1 MEKTTADHVSA
12 SVDHVTTLANHVTT
26 SQEKDQDRE
35 IDVSSTSE
43 VTVETELSCTQSC
56 SALPDKSSYEC
67 EDLVLQSI
75 SAPEL
80 PQRDQVEPVRL
91 EVHQPDQ
98 EEPARSELLER
109 DQNKLIKAESLQHDQ
124 DKTTKSSLQA
134 DPVIL
139 ESPQE
144 EQAKPELPVVN
155 QEGRDSS
162 EMAQKDGEK
171 LAEESVQSESPK
183 TEIGERGS
191 HEVPQGKLDEL
202 VKPEILSHKENDI
215 SLQVNGVVELGKENR
230 TDEKNDVI
238 SSENDVITSLAADAP
253 SPQLVADCNKK
264 ENNYSSPG
272 NPQTSSTGRGD
283 DVPVTTVINGG
294 VEMSISQEMTAQ
306 GEKSESLLNEVDHLR
321 QHDEASVLMPKE
333 DSDPSST
340 AKCEVSG
347 PRPSTAEPLPL
358 PETQSPVASEPAT
371 SGVPEPL
378 PAAVN
383 EGTAANLEDIHGEG
397 QQSLAREIA
406 SAIPKPDILVS
417 EAPLKGRGSSPV
429 DHSPSRKENVP
440 GEVPWSPGVESLAS
454 DVKDLLSAVQAPLGE
469 EQMVR
474 VPSISRHS
482 RYYRVS
488 VKGSTPKS
496 GRRDQE
502 VSNNYLTSPYYYC
515 KDRNIGSIYTYFVII
530 LYRGIIMVCYDNGD
544 W

>member
-1 MEKTTADHVSA
+1 MEKTTANHVSA

-56 SALPDKSSYEC
+56 SALPDKSSYER

-75 SAPEL
+75 SASEL

-91 EVHQPDQ
+91 EVHQPEQEEPVKPELHQPDQ

-144 EQAKPELPVVN
+144 EQAKPELPVVD
-155 QEGRDSS
+155 QEGGDSS
-162 EMAQKDGEK
+162 ELAQEDGEK

-183 TEIGERGS
+183 TEIGQHGS
-191 HEVPQGKLDEL
+191 HEVPQGKLNEL

-215 SLQVNGVVELGKENR
+215 SLQVNGVVELAKENR

-264 ENNYSSPG
+264 EDNSSPG

-283 DVPVTTVINGG
+283 DVPVTSVINGG

-306 GEKSESLLNEVDHLR
+306 GEKSESLLNEVDHFR

-333 DSDPSST
+333 NSDPSST

-383 EGTAANLEDIHGEG
+383 EGTVANLEDIHGEG

-406 SAIPKPDILVS
+406 SALPKPDILVS
-417 EAPLKGRGSSPV
+417 EAPLKGQGSFPV

-502 VSNNYLTSPYYYC
+502 VSNNYLMSPYCC
-515 KDRNIGSIYTYFVII
+515 KDRNIGGTLI
-530 LYRGIIMVCYDNGD
+530 LL
-544 W
+544 